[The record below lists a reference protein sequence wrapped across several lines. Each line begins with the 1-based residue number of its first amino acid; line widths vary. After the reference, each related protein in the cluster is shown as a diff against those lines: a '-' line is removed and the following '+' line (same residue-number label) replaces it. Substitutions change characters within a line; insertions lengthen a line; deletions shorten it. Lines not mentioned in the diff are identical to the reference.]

1 MCFTLIWISYS
12 FVSFS
17 LFFLPF
23 SSYFPIEIWSKS
35 KLILNPIL
43 HFIYFNVISCYF
55 PLFHLSFLLPLFPFL
70 VLSFRFPFIFFN
82 CPFCSTF
89 LCLFLSWSSR
99 CSNLAI
105 SLRSYN
111 LAITFC
117 WKRNPGRG
125 IDSFDPNK
133 KNSTKKRT
141 GSQP

>member
-17 LFFLPF
+17 LSFLPF
-23 SSYFPIEIWSKS
+23 SSYFSIEIWSKS

-55 PLFHLSFLLPLFPFL
+55 PFVSFVISSSFVSFSRSFLPF
-70 VLSFRFPFIFFN
+70 SFYFFN

-99 CSNLAI
+99 CSNVAI
-105 SLRSYN
+105 SLRSDN

-141 GSQP
+141 GSQL

>member
-1 MCFTLIWISYS
+1 MLYFNLNFVFLCF
-12 FVSFS
+12 
-17 LFFLPF
+17 LFFV
-23 SSYFPIEIWSKS
+23 FPSFFLIFLLKS
-35 KLILNPIL
+35 EVNQNWFWIQFCISFILML
-43 HFIYFNVISCYF
+43 FHVISL
-55 PLFHLSFLLPLFPFL
+55 LFHLSFLLPSFPFL

-99 CSNLAI
+99 CSNVAI
-105 SLRSYN
+105 SLRSDN